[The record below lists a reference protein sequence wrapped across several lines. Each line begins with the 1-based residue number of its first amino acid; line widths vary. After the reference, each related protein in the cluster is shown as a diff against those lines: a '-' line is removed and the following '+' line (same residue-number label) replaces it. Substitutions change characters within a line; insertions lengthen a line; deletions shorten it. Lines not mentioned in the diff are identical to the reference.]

1 MADKNRP
8 IADPLKTSGKAAM
21 VAAAVV
27 RTAAR
32 LIRAAIKF
40 AKSLL
45 KLIKQIIAIV
55 KGAAVGNIFGAIG
68 AFIWENKGII
78 IRIIIAVSALMLI
91 PLIIVCMLPSVIFNG
106 LESPYST
113 DDKDA
118 LILNDSTVIE
128 ENINLIDTAIG
139 SVMGMAKAD
148 VKARIELDYAI
159 SGADSMEIID
169 TAAGYSVASFVSQ
182 YSAYKINSITDV
194 SILDMENILLMHKDK
209 LYSYDRVIEERK
221 IEDSNEIRRVAVYTI
236 VYNGEEYFADHVFH
250 LTDKQKA
257 LAADY
262 RENLRLFLGNGDL
275 WDRIK

>member
-8 IADPLKTSGKAAM
+8 ISDPLKTSGKAAM

-27 RTAAR
+27 RTALR
-32 LIRAAIKF
+32 LIRAAIRF
-40 AKSLL
+40 AKSLV

-55 KGAAVGNIFGAIG
+55 QGAAVGNIFGAIG
-68 AFIWENKGII
+68 AFIWENKGVI

-91 PLIIVCMLPSVIFNG
+91 PLLVVCMLPSVIFNG

-113 DDKDA
+113 DNKDA

-148 VKARIELDYAI
+148 VKARIELDFAI
-159 SGADSMEIID
+159 SGADRMEIVD
-169 TAAGYSVASFVSQ
+169 TASGYSVASFISQ
-182 YSAYKINSITDV
+182 YSAYKMNSMTDV
-194 SILDMENILLMHKDK
+194 SILDMENILLLHKDK
-209 LYSYDRVIEERK
+209 LYSFDRVIEERRLDGSEEFEK
-221 IEDSNEIRRVAVYTI
+221 VAVYTV
-236 VYNGEEYFADHVFH
+236 VYNGEDYFANHVFH

-257 LAADY
+257 IAADY
-262 RENLRLFLGNGDL
+262 RENLRLFLGNGTL

>member
-8 IADPLKTSGKAAM
+8 IADPLKTSGKVAM
-21 VAAAVV
+21 VAAAVA
-27 RTAAR
+27 RTALR
-32 LIRAAIKF
+32 LIRAAIRF
-40 AKSLL
+40 AKSLV
-45 KLIKQIIAIV
+45 KLIKQIIAIA

-68 AFIWENKGII
+68 AFIWENKGVI

-91 PLIIVCMLPSVIFNG
+91 PLLVICMLPSVIFNG
-106 LESPYST
+106 LENPYST

-159 SGADSMEIID
+159 SGADSMEIVD
-169 TAAGYSVASFVSQ
+169 TASEYSVASFVSQ
-182 YSAYKINSITDV
+182 YSAYKINSLTDV

-209 LYSYDRVIEERK
+209 LYSYDRVMEERAVADG
-221 IEDSNEIRRVAVYTI
+221 EDTERVAVYTI
-236 VYNGEEYFADHVFH
+236 VYNGEDYFANHVFH

-257 LAADY
+257 IAADY
-262 RENLRLFLGNGDL
+262 RENLRLFLGNGTL